1 MRQLRLIGILWL
13 TVLSA
18 LIIIGLLFKTAPFS
32 QLPSLVTIGFQESL
46 LTIFV
51 LILNDRWL
59 HQPVHYRSAQ
69 PWDQQL
75 TSAGPTLVIAI
86 LISCYGLITATH
98 FTTIV
103 SALLMAGF
111 ISFFEETFF
120 RGIIFQS
127 LRTSVGL
134 VAAAIISSLLFSLTH
149 LINLSHQS
157 VNLTILQLIFTFVLG
172 LLLCGLAVRTQ
183 SLWWPIGIHAANDFF
198 SLLQPP
204 IKLPLI
210 TSTAS
215 FQVLE
220 IIVVLIL
227 IWILNQSHK
236 TIAK

>member
-1 MRQLRLIGILWL
+1 MRQFRLIGILWL

-32 QLPSLVTIGFQESL
+32 QLPPLVTIGFQESL
-46 LTIFV
+46 LTILV
-51 LILNDRWL
+51 LILNERWL
-59 HQPVHYRSAQ
+59 HQPVHYRSGQ
-69 PWDQQL
+69 SWGQQL
-75 TSAGPTLVIAI
+75 TSTGPTLVIAI
-86 LISCYGLITATH
+86 IISCYSLITATH

-103 SALLMAGF
+103 SAVLMAGF

-127 LRTSVGL
+127 LRTSLGL
-134 VAAAIISSLLFSLTH
+134 IAATIISSLLFSLTH

-157 VNLTILQLIFTFVLG
+157 LGLTILQLIFTFVLG
-172 LLLCGLAVRTQ
+172 LLLCGLVVRTQ
-183 SLWWPIGIHAANDFF
+183 SLWWPIGIHTANDFF
-198 SLLQPP
+198 GLLQPP
-204 IKLPLI
+204 IRLPLI
-210 TSTAS
+210 TSSAS

-227 IWILNQSHK
+227 IWLLNQSHK